1 MVWNELKLIYK
12 YSKSDSSRMKKVAA
26 PKPPPSFQSSNGT
39 REMMTA
45 HHLSDDCAI
54 NELLEGRME
63 LDVIL
68 PDNRK
73 VRMSVERRTP
83 MMDLLVQATTAN
95 KINPGGHVI
104 HMWKGKGHDFV
115 HYKPNTPIG
124 SLDTNTIY
132 IVPKSSVIDPPT
144 KRMSK
149 TVKQPFE
156 QTFRLQVN
164 LPRNQLMVLRVSPKT
179 QLREVKQMACTEK
192 HLDPSKYQL
201 VHPNRPSQI
210 LDLSTQLIDY
220 GSTEITLMSISNI
233 EANIYNSATDLIAF
247 STREED
253 KKKKGI
259 LSIFS
264 KKKNKGSFGGSSSD
278 SVNKGISP
286 YNTLENASKSGLKK
300 RPAPLPP
307 QTKLVNSRIE
317 SVSHSRHSSDS
328 SGYHESSVFSDSPE
342 TSSGSGLS
350 SLDSTDNHVNGKL
363 SNGITKMVIQTQC
376 TAPKKRKAPP
386 PPVLS
391 AETQNKENFKNISDD
406 NSKESKCPVIDA
418 SPEYEEDEVIFSAT
432 DARRMSLSSLGTIDD
447 IENSFEQTIAEAQRV
462 IDLEEEMKKNTE
474 VKEFEEKVKSVTK
487 TEVVTLHARL
497 EQDINKQQIHSE
509 INTAFNALQLQKDM
523 KKNACYDIDRKEE
536 EQNQNEKQTDDKTTL
551 QVLPMPCR
559 KLASSDESSDEVFE
573 RCNHVIRKK
582 SRSKTK
588 RKQKPAQQITDNT
601 KDDSK
606 KLENFSIGSY
616 TSNENYL
623 VPCEQITERKTE
635 HGSLQR
641 SSERKCITKS
651 ESFNVSREEWIKI
664 RPKKGG
670 YGGPGVR
677 IRSFLERSDKKKP
690 NDNKVYGLEGSV
702 RGIKGQVRLRC
713 AEITDMGFSPALKE
727 KSRSMLN
734 LIPENNINVET
745 EIPLDTKEENSN
757 NSSLLKRALSEHNLS
772 GADLMINEESK
783 SEFAKEQ
790 ERLQQEYRKLQKQFV
805 VWQKQLMSNHTL
817 LEKECLFPKKCVIQ
831 EDKPTKSNHFK
842 PVVKVRESKSLTRN
856 TKSELLNN
864 VTLSTWDSNR
874 LTDYS
879 SLPNKSSIR
888 QSFSEKR
895 NEKIDINSSDLKIKT
910 KNLSSNGLR
919 SSSNK
924 TYFKPPAVRSSSS
937 TRQRLPPEV
946 RTEDEEK
953 NISINKI
960 ENRKERISRRDSFEK
975 FENSKMTIQ
984 NQPPENISVDNRKN
998 GTVKSTNV
1006 KNIKSTLEISK
1017 VSEKSTNK
1025 TPIKGSVPMY
1035 TYFGGPLHKNNY
1047 NSQIHNYDDSWSKKE
1062 NQQKLQTNTNTKEQN
1077 VIHCLVT
1084 VPPPPPPPPPPPQLP
1099 LPTDVNKQTSVCQT
1113 VEKKPRTSV
1122 SNHSVDP
1129 RDKLMIEV
1137 RNFGGRKGLRKI
1149 SNPEPA
1155 WQLNVFGPQFTS
1167 KA

>member
-1 MVWNELKLIYK
+1 
-12 YSKSDSSRMKKVAA
+12 MKKVAA

-39 REMMTA
+39 REMMTS

-149 TVKQPFE
+149 VIKQPFE

-179 QLREVKQMACTEK
+179 QLREVKQMACSEK

-201 VHPNRPSQI
+201 VYPNRPSQI
-210 LDLSTQLIDY
+210 LDLSSQLVDY

-247 STREED
+247 TAREEE

-264 KKKNKGSFGGSSSD
+264 KKRSKGSSGGSSGDGSINR
-278 SVNKGISP
+278 VSP
-286 YNTLENASKSGLKK
+286 CNTLETTVKAGLKK

-307 QTKLVNSRIE
+307 QAKLNSRIE

-376 TAPKKRKAPP
+376 VVPKKRKAPP
-386 PPVLS
+386 PPVPQT
-391 AETQNKENFKNISDD
+391 EIQNKEKLKILIND
-406 NSKESKCPVIDA
+406 NDNTKENKTSVIDA
-418 SPEYEEDEVIFSAT
+418 SPEYEEDEVVFSAT
-432 DARRMSLSSLGTIDD
+432 DTRRTSISSLGTIDD

-462 IDLEEEMKKNTE
+462 IDMEEELKKDLEMKKL
-474 VKEFEEKVKSVTK
+474 EEQTKSVSK
-487 TEVVTLHARL
+487 SEVVTLHARL
-497 EQDINKQQIHSE
+497 EQDLNKQQIHSD
-509 INTAFNALQLQKDM
+509 ISTAFNAVQLQDEVKETIVDDDL
-523 KKNACYDIDRKEE
+523 KNKEKL
-536 EQNQNEKQTDDKTTL
+536 NQNDKQSDNKTTL
-551 QVLPMPCR
+551 QVLPLQCR

-573 RCNHVIRKK
+573 RCNYVIRKK

-588 RKQKPAQQITDNT
+588 RKQKLSQQMIENT
-601 KDDSK
+601 EEDTK
-606 KLENFSIGSY
+606 KLENFTIGSY
-616 TSNENYL
+616 KSIENDL
-623 VPCEQITERKTE
+623 VMCDKILERKTQ
-635 HGSLQR
+635 HASLQR
-641 SSERKCITKS
+641 QTERKCITKS

-664 RPKKGG
+664 RPKKCG

-677 IRSFLERSDKKKP
+677 ICSFLERSDKKKP

-734 LIPENNINVET
+734 LIPENNNIEI
-745 EIPLDTKEENSN
+745 EIPIDTKEENSN
-757 NSSLLKRALSEHNLS
+757 NANLLKRALSEHNLS
-772 GADLMINEESK
+772 GTGLSINEECK

-817 LEKECLFPKKCVIQ
+817 LEKECLFPKKCVVQ
-831 EDKPTKSNHFK
+831 ESKSKSNNLSQPLIK
-842 PVVKVRESKSLTRN
+842 IRESKSLTRSP
-856 TKSELLNN
+856 KSELLNN
-864 VTLSTWDSNR
+864 VTLSTWNSNR
-874 LTDYS
+874 FTDYS
-879 SLPNKSSIR
+879 TLPNKSSIR
-888 QSFSEKR
+888 QSFSDKKGE
-895 NEKIDINSSDLKIKT
+895 NIDLNLQDLKTKT
-910 KNLSSNGLR
+910 KTLTSNGLR

-946 RTEDEEK
+946 RIEDDNQDK
-953 NISINKI
+953 DHTINKI
-960 ENRKERISRRDSFEK
+960 ENRKERMSRRDSFQK
-975 FENSKMTIQ
+975 FENLKTITHKQ
-984 NQPPENISVDNRKN
+984 SSDQVFINNRKN
-998 GTVKSTNV
+998 GMTNSINIKDVKSN
-1006 KNIKSTLEISK
+1006 LEISK
-1017 VSEKSTNK
+1017 ENEKSINK
-1025 TPIKGSVPMY
+1025 LPVKESVPTF
-1035 TYFGGPLHKNNY
+1035 TYFGGPLNKNHQNDLQNRNY
-1047 NSQIHNYDDSWSKKE
+1047 EDSWSRKE
-1062 NQQKLQTNTNTKEQN
+1062 NSQKLQNNTNTKEQN
-1077 VIHCLVT
+1077 ILHSAIT
-1084 VPPPPPPPPPPPQLP
+1084 VEPPPPPPPPPFPSLP
-1099 LPTDVNKQTSVCQT
+1099 SKNNKQTSICHT
-1113 VEKKPRTSV
+1113 VERKQRPV
-1122 SNHSVDP
+1122 PNHSVDP

-1155 WQLNVFGPQFTS
+1155 WQLNVFGSQSVT